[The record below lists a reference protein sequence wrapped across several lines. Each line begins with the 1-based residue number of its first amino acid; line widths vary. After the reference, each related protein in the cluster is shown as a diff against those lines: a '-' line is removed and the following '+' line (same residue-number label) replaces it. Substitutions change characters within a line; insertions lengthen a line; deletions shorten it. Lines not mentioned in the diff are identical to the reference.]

1 VHACA
6 DAGARE
12 SRRFTAV
19 ARRAIYDRQ
28 MSVTQIA
35 ILSALMVA
43 TGALGAITGGNSLI
57 NVPLMITVGMT
68 PRQAVAT
75 NMFAVIFMTVSAT
88 ARFARARMLNARA
101 LVPLGILTVVT
112 SAFGAIIAV
121 KLPETV
127 VKLVVGVSMGVL
139 VLFIA
144 VYRRSEAPVAAPTAA
159 RRAAGFVG
167 TTLLGVYGGFF
178 SGGYTTLMT
187 VLCTVCF
194 GLTMMES
201 VAITKPINLLSCV
214 AASVVFFA
222 GGLVDLRVGVP
233 LAAANLVGGWLGA
246 HAALKG
252 GDRFVRQLF
261 LLTVA
266 ALAAKLL
273 VWDLLLRR

>member
-1 VHACA
+1 MT
-6 DAGARE
+6 AG
-12 SRRFTAV
+12 
-19 ARRAIYDRQ
+19 
-28 MSVTQIA
+28 QIA
-35 ILSALMVA
+35 LLSALMLA

-57 NVPLMITVGMT
+57 NVPLMIMVGMS

-75 NMFAVIFMTVSAT
+75 KIFAVIFMTVSAS
-88 ARFARARMLNARA
+88 ARFARTWRPHAGL
-101 LVPLGILTVVT
+101 LLPLGILTVIT
-112 SAFGAIIAV
+112 GAIGAQIAV

-127 VKLVVGVSMGVL
+127 VKLVIGVSMAAL

-144 VYRRSEAPVAAPTAA
+144 LNKRRAGPVALTPG
-159 RRAAGFVG
+159 RRMAGFIG

-201 VAITKPINLLSCV
+201 VAITKPINLLSNT

-222 GGLVDLRVGVP
+222 SGLIDLRVGIP
-233 LAAANLVGGWLGA
+233 LAVANLVGGWLGA
-246 HAALKG
+246 HVALKG
-252 GDRFVRQLF
+252 GDRFVRLLF
-261 LLTVA
+261 LVTIG
-266 ALAAKLL
+266 ALATKLL

>member
-1 VHACA
+1 
-6 DAGARE
+6 
-12 SRRFTAV
+12 
-19 ARRAIYDRQ
+19 

-35 ILSALMVA
+35 VLSALMVA

-88 ARFARARMLNARA
+88 ARFARARMLNARL
-101 LVPLGILTVVT
+101 LVPLGILTVLT

-127 VKLVVGVSMGVL
+127 VKLVVGVSMAVL

-144 VYRRSEAPVAAPTAA
+144 VYRRSEPAPAPTAA

-252 GDRFVRQLF
+252 GDRFVRLLF
-261 LLTVA
+261 LLTVG

>member
-1 VHACA
+1 
-6 DAGARE
+6 
-12 SRRFTAV
+12 
-19 ARRAIYDRQ
+19 
-28 MSVTQIA
+28 MSVAQIVL
-35 ILSALMVA
+35 LSALMVA

-75 NMFAVIFMTVSAT
+75 NMFAVMFMTISAT
-88 ARFARARMLNARA
+88 ARFARARMLRA
-101 LVPLGILTVVT
+101 HLLLPLGILTVLT
-112 SAFGAIIAV
+112 SAAGALIAV
-121 KLPETV
+121 RLPEST
-127 VKLVVGVSMGVL
+127 VKLVVGVSMAAL
-139 VLFIA
+139 VVFIA
-144 VYRRSEAPVAAPTAA
+144 LHKKGGPAAPTPA
-159 RRAAGFVG
+159 RRTAGYLG

-201 VAITKPINLLSCV
+201 VAVTKPVNLLSCL

-252 GDRFVRQLF
+252 GDRFVRLLF
-261 LLTVA
+261 LVVVG

-273 VWDLLLRR
+273 VWDLILRR

>member
-1 VHACA
+1 
-6 DAGARE
+6 
-12 SRRFTAV
+12 
-19 ARRAIYDRQ
+19 
-28 MSVTQIA
+28 MSPTQIA

-57 NVPLMITVGMT
+57 NVPLMITVGMS

-75 NMFAVIFMTVSAT
+75 NMFAVTFMTISAT
-88 ARFARARMLNARA
+88 ARFARARLLRGRL
-101 LVPLGILTVVT
+101 LVPLGLMTIVT
-112 SAFGAIIAV
+112 SALGAAVAV

-127 VKLVVGVSMGVL
+127 VKLVVGISMAAL
-139 VLFIA
+139 VVFIA
-144 VYRRSEAPVAAPTAA
+144 LYRPGAPVAPTPA
-159 RRAAGFVG
+159 RRGAGYVG
-167 TTLLGVYGGFF
+167 TALLGVYGGFF

-187 VLCTVCF
+187 VLCTICF

-201 VAITKPINLLSCV
+201 VAITKPVNLLSSA

-222 GGLVDLRVGVP
+222 GGLIDLRVGLP
-233 LAAANLVGGWLGA
+233 LAAANLVGGWMGA

-252 GDRFVRQLF
+252 GDRFVRRLF

-273 VWDLLLRR
+273 IWDLWLRR